1 MSTSKRKNLMTMREI
16 SKKKDGYGIGQVTV
30 QISSKNQ
37 FMNDNNAV
45 QGKRILQEKIYS
57 KGN

>member
-1 MSTSKRKNLMTMREI
+1 MREI